1 MSSDREPLSRQ
12 RRADRLLLERT
23 AAGSREAWEELRGR
37 YSFALYAHV
46 LPLLRDPRDAD
57 QVVAEVF
64 AYAWCSAGRNDW
76 AECESAATWLLGLA
90 RRVLFEHRQPDAN
103 GVAATVRPTAAATSR
118 TRPISS
124 ANDSSVSD

>member
-1 MSSDREPLSRQ
+1 MSSDRWPLSSP
-12 RRADRLLLERT
+12 RRADRFLLEQM
-23 AAGSREAWEELRGR
+23 AAGNREAWEELRER
-37 YSFALYAHV
+37 YSLALYAHV

-64 AYAWCSAGRNDW
+64 AYAWCDAGRDDW
-76 AECESAATWLLGLA
+76 SECESASTWLVGLA
-90 RRVLFEHRQPDAN
+90 RRVLFEHRQLDAN

-118 TRPISS
+118 TRPIRS